1 MITLKLYYTKL
12 KPRLICLV
20 AFFVFAGLAQ
30 AQIKDA
36 EWMVINGAQLTQEPQ
51 SDNSDAMLSE
61 TTVEAERITGVR
73 ERYIEAEGN
82 AVIIR
87 DDQELR
93 GDYLLYDQINDEITG
108 SGDVSVKKPG
118 VFILGDTLRYSPSTE
133 IGEIEGAQYFFSET
147 GARGRAK
154 KLIFEGPNRQ
164 RAINATY
171 TSCDVTQE
179 DVLIKT
185 TRLNIYQDD
194 DYGAARNASV
204 WFKGMPILY
213 TPYLSFP
220 LTDKRKSG
228 LLTPSYGQSVQ
239 NGLEVTVPLYLNIAP
254 NIDST
259 IALRTMSDRGN
270 LVKSHSRYMGQSFA
284 GEFKYDFI
292 NRDSKFEKEIGRE
305 ESRGSYTFK
314 HQQRFSSNLRGYANL
329 QGISDD
335 TYFKDLSNDSGKT
348 SLVHL
353 PREIG
358 LIAGGADWAGSARVV
373 HYQTLNFATPPVQ
386 LDPQI
391 DVAVTPSF
399 GYGFESESRAQ
410 ISDFDDRNQKGGLRT
425 IVYPGLRYVYEND
438 FLTISPKVG
447 VHYTNYDLD
456 TGVNEDRALPIY
468 SVRGSLAF
476 ERDVNIAGMDLTQTL
491 VPQIFYVHV
500 PFENQNNLPLFDS
513 GISTF
518 SLSQVYS
525 ENIFSGGDR
534 INDADQL
541 TFGLTSQF
549 IDSENGA
556 ERFQITVAQ
565 RFHFDEE
572 LVVINAAD
580 APRTGNRSDIILGAR
595 GRISQSLSA
604 NTLMQ
609 YSAVLDEV
617 ISHDHRLQYKP
628 EPGKVVNF
636 VYRYTRDAHEQYDLS
651 GQWPIKGRWGVAG
664 RWNYAKDS
672 GKLIEGVAGLEYKQ
686 GCWAFRFV
694 ANRLLTGQ
702 NLVGSD
708 LYATSFFVQLEL
720 KGITRVGSDA
730 VGALKDKVSGYSS
743 Q

>member
-1 MITLKLYYTKL
+1 M
-12 KPRLICLV
+12 
-20 AFFVFAGLAQ
+20 
-30 AQIKDA
+30 
-36 EWMVINGAQLTQEPQ
+36 
-51 SDNSDAMLSE
+51 
-61 TTVEAERITGVR
+61 
-73 ERYIEAEGN
+73 
-82 AVIIR
+82 
-87 DDQELR
+87 
-93 GDYLLYDQINDEITG
+93 
-108 SGDVSVKKPG
+108 
-118 VFILGDTLRYSPSTE
+118 
-133 IGEIEGAQYFFSET
+133 
-147 GARGRAK
+147 
-154 KLIFEGPNRQ
+154 
-164 RAINATY
+164 
-171 TSCDVTQE
+171 
-179 DVLIKT
+179 
-185 TRLNIYQDD
+185 
-194 DYGAARNASV
+194 
-204 WFKGMPILY
+204 
-213 TPYLSFP
+213 
-220 LTDKRKSG
+220 
-228 LLTPSYGQSVQ
+228 
-239 NGLEVTVPLYLNIAP
+239 
-254 NIDST
+254 
-259 IALRTMSDRGN
+259 
-270 LVKSHSRYMGQSFA
+270 
-284 GEFKYDFI
+284 
-292 NRDSKFEKEIGRE
+292 
-305 ESRGSYTFK
+305 
-314 HQQRFSSNLRGYANL
+314 
-329 QGISDD
+329 
-335 TYFKDLSNDSGKT
+335 
-348 SLVHL
+348 
-353 PREIG
+353 
-358 LIAGGADWAGSARVV
+358 
-373 HYQTLNFATPPVQ
+373 
-386 LDPQI
+386 
-391 DVAVTPSF
+391 
-399 GYGFESESRAQ
+399 
-410 ISDFDDRNQKGGLRT
+410 
-425 IVYPGLRYVYEND
+425 
-438 FLTISPKVG
+438 TISPKVG
-447 VHYTNYDLD
+447 IHYTNYDLD
-456 TGVNEDRALPIY
+456 TGVTEDRALPIY

-476 ERDVNIAGMDLTQTL
+476 ERDVNIGGMDLTQTL

-617 ISHDHRLQYKP
+617 INHDHRLQYKP

-702 NLVGSD
+702 NLVGRD

-730 VGALKDKVSGYSS
+730 VGALKDKISGYSS